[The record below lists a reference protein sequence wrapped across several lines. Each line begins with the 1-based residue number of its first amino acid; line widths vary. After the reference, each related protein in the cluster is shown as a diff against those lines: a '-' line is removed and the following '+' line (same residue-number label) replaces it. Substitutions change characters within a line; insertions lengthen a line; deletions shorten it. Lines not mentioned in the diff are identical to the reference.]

1 MSDKKRTP
9 REPVQEARRAL
20 EDYTTKELVEEF
32 RKRQNGIALILE
44 EDGTFK
50 NPFDYPLLL
59 FIVPELE
66 CDLTKP
72 RMKARLS
79 HYMRTHRPPWWI
91 LPLID
96 VISLVSVAFAIL
108 AIWLQR

>member
-1 MSDKKRTP
+1 MSNKKRTP
-9 REPVQEARRAL
+9 CEPVQEERRAL

-32 RKRQNGIALILE
+32 RKRQNGIGLILE
-44 EDGTFK
+44 EEKTFK

-66 CDLTKP
+66 CDLMKP
-72 RMKARLS
+72 RMKTRLS
-79 HYMRTHRPPWWI
+79 HYMKTHQPSWWI
-91 LPLID
+91 LPLIE
-96 VISLVSVAFAIL
+96 VIALVSVAFAIL